1 MHYHTSCGAFGF
13 GKSDETTCNGKE
25 DTHLSKCDG
34 FLGSWMG
41 STVLKCPKMTD
52 VVDTRPVVSV
62 PPQAVTRPVVS
73 VPPQAVT
80 RPVVSVPPPT
90 VNVGADTHPPPQNNI
105 GTTYCTQSN
114 SVLWSDR
121 GEDIYVT
128 TGLHIPAHVT
138 QPWNHSNMNGTQEE
152 CEMKCDKL
160 ESCQGFSFAPSAQ
173 TCWFKRTSDLSVVDA
188 SDTYDFVYK
197 CTK

>member
-1 MHYHTSCGAFGF
+1 METHLETHENMHYHTSCGVFGV

-25 DTHLSKCDG
+25 DTYLSECDG

-41 STVLKCPKMTD
+41 STVLKCPKRTE
-52 VVDTRPVVSV
+52 VVDLPLEALPSPIVD
-62 PPQAVTRPVVS
+62 
-73 VPPQAVT
+73 
-80 RPVVSVPPPT
+80 
-90 VNVGADTHPPPQNNI
+90 VGADTHPPRSVVSVPPPQNKI

-114 SVLWSDR
+114 SVLWSNR

-138 QPWNHSNMNGTQEE
+138 QSWNHSNMNGTQKE
-152 CEMKCDKL
+152 CEMKCDNL
-160 ESCQGFSFAPSAQ
+160 ESCQGFSFDPSAQ
-173 TCWFKRTSDLSVVDA
+173 SCWFKRTSDLSDVDA